1 MKNYL
6 MLNNKQIELSAEQV
20 KQIEESFGFNKTQL
34 KDVAVGETFKVG
46 ELEFIVL
53 EHKEYNPGNCE
64 TFVILKDFWKTDKL
78 DDSSNDYKESSIRQS
93 LNTEFY
99 ALLSNAVGSENIVKH
114 TVDLTAD
121 DGRTDYNTCGDNISL
136 LTCEMYRKYVYIL
149 DKYNPEKWWWLA
161 TPYSTKSNGSALSVC
176 CVFRNG
182 ALDNRDCLTYFGVRP
197 FCILKSNIFV
207 SK

>member
-6 MLNNKQIELSAEQV
+6 MLNNKRIELSPKQV
-20 KQIEESFGFNKTQL
+20 KQIEESFGFNKTRL

-46 ELEFIVL
+46 DLEFIVL

-64 TFVILKDFWKTDKL
+64 TLVILKDFWKTGKFDE
-78 DDSSNDYKESSIRQS
+78 SSNDYKESSVRKS

-99 ALLSNAVGSENIVKH
+99 ALLSNAVKSENIVKH
-114 TVDLTAD
+114 KVDLTAD
-121 DGRTDYNTCGDNISL
+121 DGRTDYGTYEDKISL

-149 DKYNPEKWWWLA
+149 DKYNLKKWWWLA
-161 TPYSTKSNGSALSVC
+161 TPYSTKSNDFALSVR
-176 CVFRNG
+176 CVINLG
-182 ALDNRDCLTYFGVRP
+182 TLSCDDCFISFGVRP
-197 FCILKSNIFV
+197 FCILKSDIFV